1 MCKFKDQDRF
11 SATKSSILAS
21 TLESNLEVGLKL
33 SIKVIELKS
42 FSQKSSGRDLFDSVW
57 KIMHGTEITSNLLEA
72 MVHGGAYLSGGF
84 INDRIVGAAFAF
96 PATNGGL
103 HLHSHM
109 TAVLP
114 EFRDQ
119 GVGYALKIDQWSWA
133 KNKNYSHL
141 SWTFDPLVRR
151 NAKLNIAKLG
161 VDISAYHPNFYGD
174 MPDALNAGD
183 ESDRLMVFWSTDIN
197 APKARELII
206 NPEPGNILIEI
217 PEDIVAIRSKNQSE
231 SMKWRRQV
239 REQFLAAFEKNG
251 KVVGFSANNE
261 YVVRI

>member
-1 MCKFKDQDRF
+1 VSNSIQVRELDNLQDQDF
-11 SATKSSILAS
+11 
-21 TLESNLEVGLKL
+21 
-33 SIKVIELKS
+33 
-42 FSQKSSGRDLFDSVW
+42 GRKIFDITWS
-57 KIMHGTEITSNLLEA
+57 MDAGTEITPNLLQA
-72 MVHGGAYLSGGF
+72 MVHSGSYLSGAF
-84 INDRIVGAAFAF
+84 IDNKIIGAAFAF

-114 EFRDQ
+114 EFRDK
-119 GVGYALKIDQWSWA
+119 GVGYALKIDQWNWA
-133 KNKNYSHL
+133 KKKNYSHL

-161 VDISAYHPNFYGD
+161 VDISAYFPNFYGD

-183 ESDRLMVFWSTDIN
+183 ESDRLMVSWRTEID
-197 APKARELII
+197 APKARELIT
-206 NPEPGNILIEI
+206 NPEPGDILIEI

-251 KVVGFSANNE
+251 KVIGFSANNE

>member
-1 MCKFKDQDRF
+1 MHVLQISDIDGLN
-11 SATKSSILAS
+11 LARKIFDE
-21 TLESNLEVGLKL
+21 TW
-33 SIKVIELKS
+33 
-42 FSQKSSGRDLFDSVW
+42 DLNF
-57 KIMHGTEITSNLLEA
+57 GTEITSNLLIA
-72 MVHGGAYLSGGF
+72 MVHSGSYLSGAF
-84 INDRIVGAAFAF
+84 IDNKIAGAAFAF

-114 EFRDQ
+114 EFRDK
-119 GVGYALKIDQWSWA
+119 GVGYSLKIDQWNWA
-133 KNKNYSHL
+133 KKKNYSHL

-183 ESDRLMVFWSTDIN
+183 ESDRLMVSWRTDIDT
-197 APKARELII
+197 PKARELITK
-206 NPEPGNILIEI
+206 PETGDILIEI

-261 YVVRI
+261 YVVQI

>member
-1 MCKFKDQDRF
+1 MTDSIQIKILKTLKDQEAAR
-11 SATKSSILAS
+11 SIFDQVWF
-21 TLESNLEVGLKL
+21 SNL
-33 SIKVIELKS
+33 
-42 FSQKSSGRDLFDSVW
+42 
-57 KIMHGTEITSNLLEA
+57 GTEITPNFLHA
-72 MVHGGAYLSGGF
+72 MVHSGSYLSGASVK
-84 INDRIVGAAFAF
+84 DKVVGAAFAF

-114 EFRDQ
+114 EFRDK
-119 GVGYALKIDQWSWA
+119 GVGYALKIDQWNWA
-133 KNKNYSHL
+133 KKNTYSHL

-161 VDISAYHPNFYGD
+161 VDISAYFPNFYGD

-183 ESDRLMVFWSTDIN
+183 ESDRLMVSWRTDID
-197 APKARELII
+197 APSARELIT
-206 NPEPGNILIEI
+206 NPEPDDVLIEI
-217 PEDIVAIRSKNQSE
+217 PEDIVAIRSKNKSE

-239 REQFLAAFEKNG
+239 REQFTAAFDKNG
-251 KVVGFSANNE
+251 KVIGFSANNE

>member
-1 MCKFKDQDRF
+1 MSNLIQVRKLDNLQDQD
-11 SATKSSILAS
+11 SARKI
-21 TLESNLEVGLKL
+21 
-33 SIKVIELKS
+33 
-42 FSQKSSGRDLFDSVW
+42 FDITWSLDA
-57 KIMHGTEITSNLLEA
+57 GTEITPNLLQA
-72 MVHGGAYLSGGF
+72 MVHSGSYLSGAF
-84 INDRIVGAAFAF
+84 IENKIVGAAFAF

-114 EFRDQ
+114 EFRDK
-119 GVGYALKIDQWSWA
+119 GIGYALKTDQWNWA
-133 KNKNYSHL
+133 KINNYSKL

-151 NAKLNIAKLG
+151 NAKLNIVKLG
-161 VDISAYHPNFYGD
+161 VDISAYHPNFYGE

-183 ESDRLMVFWSTDIN
+183 ESDRLMVSWSTDLD
-197 APKARELII
+197 APKARELIT
-206 NPEPGNILIEI
+206 NPESSDILIEI

-239 REQFLAAFEKNG
+239 REQFMAAFEKNG
-251 KVVGFSANNE
+251 KVIGFSANNE

>member
-1 MCKFKDQDRF
+1 VHNSIQVRELNDLQDQDF
-11 SATKSSILAS
+11 
-21 TLESNLEVGLKL
+21 
-33 SIKVIELKS
+33 
-42 FSQKSSGRDLFDSVW
+42 GRKIFDTTWS
-57 KIMHGTEITSNLLEA
+57 MDAGTEITPNLLQA
-72 MVHGGAYLSGGF
+72 MVHSGSYLSGAF
-84 INDRIVGAAFAF
+84 IDNKIVGAAFAF
-96 PATNGGL
+96 PATNDGL

-114 EFRDQ
+114 EFLDK
-119 GVGYALKIDQWSWA
+119 GVGYDLKIDQWNWA
-133 KNKNYSHL
+133 KKKNYSYL

-161 VDISAYHPNFYGD
+161 VDISAYFPNFYGD

-183 ESDRLMVFWSTDIN
+183 ESDRLMVSWRTDIDV
-197 APKARELII
+197 PKARELITK
-206 NPEPGNILIEI
+206 PETGDILIEI

-239 REQFLAAFEKNG
+239 REQFMAAFEKNG
-251 KVVGFSANNE
+251 KVIGFSTNSE

>member
-1 MCKFKDQDRF
+1 MRSIQIWELKDFQDQD
-11 SATKSSILAS
+11 SARRI
-21 TLESNLEVGLKL
+21 
-33 SIKVIELKS
+33 
-42 FSQKSSGRDLFDSVW
+42 FDITWS
-57 KIMHGTEITSNLLEA
+57 MDAGTEITPNLLQA
-72 MVHGGAYLSGGF
+72 MVHSGSYLSGAF
-84 INDRIVGAAFAF
+84 IDNKILGAAFAF
-96 PATNGGL
+96 PAINDGL

-114 EFRDQ
+114 EFRDK
-119 GVGYALKIDQWSWA
+119 GVGYALKIDQWNWA
-133 KNKNYSHL
+133 KKKNYSRL

-151 NAKLNIAKLG
+151 NAKLNIVKLG
-161 VDISAYHPNFYGD
+161 VDISAYYPNFYGA
-174 MPDALNAGD
+174 MPDVLNAGD
-183 ESDRLMVFWSTDIN
+183 ESDRLMVSWSTDLN
-197 APKARELII
+197 ASKARELITH
-206 NPEPGNILIEI
+206 PKPDDILIEI

>member
-1 MCKFKDQDRF
+1 MRELDNLQDQDF
-11 SATKSSILAS
+11 
-21 TLESNLEVGLKL
+21 
-33 SIKVIELKS
+33 
-42 FSQKSSGRDLFDSVW
+42 GRKIFDITWS
-57 KIMHGTEITSNLLEA
+57 MDAGTEITPNLLQA
-72 MVHGGAYLSGGF
+72 MVHSGAYLSGAF
-84 INDRIVGAAFAF
+84 IENKIVGAAFAF
-96 PATNGGL
+96 PATNDGL

-114 EFRDQ
+114 EFRDK
-119 GVGYALKIDQWSWA
+119 GVGYALKIDQWDWA
-133 KNKNYSHL
+133 KKHKYSHL

-161 VDISAYHPNFYGD
+161 VDISAYFPNFYGD

-183 ESDRLMVFWSTDIN
+183 ESDRLMVSWRTDVD
-197 APKARELII
+197 APKARELITK
-206 NPEPGNILIEI
+206 PETGDILIEI

-239 REQFLAAFEKNG
+239 REEFLSAFDKNG

>member
-1 MCKFKDQDRF
+1 MYN
-11 SATKSSILAS
+11 SIQ
-21 TLESNLEVGLKL
+21 VLKL
-33 SIKVIELKS
+33 EDISEQVLAREI
-42 FSQKSSGRDLFDSVW
+42 FDLTW
-57 KIMHGTEITSNLLEA
+57 AMNLGTEITPNLMQA
-72 MVHGGAYLSGGF
+72 MIHSGSYLSGAF
-84 INDRIVGAAFAF
+84 IDNKIVGAAFAF

-103 HLHSHM
+103 HFHSHM

-119 GVGYALKIDQWSWA
+119 GVGYALKIDQWKWA
-133 KNKNYSHL
+133 KKKNYSYL

-161 VDISAYHPNFYGD
+161 VDISDYFPNFYGD

-183 ESDRLMVFWSTDIN
+183 ESDRLMVSWRTDVDT
-197 APKARELII
+197 PKARDLIT
-206 NPEPGNILIEI
+206 NPEPGDILIEI

-239 REQFLAAFEKNG
+239 REEFMAAFEKNG
-251 KVVGFSANNE
+251 KVIGFSASNE
-261 YVVRI
+261 YVVQI

>member
-1 MCKFKDQDRF
+1 MSNTIQVRKLDNIEDQ
-11 SATKSSILAS
+11 
-21 TLESNLEVGLKL
+21 NY
-33 SIKVIELKS
+33 
-42 FSQKSSGRDLFDSVW
+42 GRKIFDITWS
-57 KIMHGTEITSNLLEA
+57 MDAGTEITPNLLQA
-72 MVHGGAYLSGGF
+72 MVHSGSYLSGAF
-84 INDRIVGAAFAF
+84 IDNKIVGAAFAF
-96 PATNGGL
+96 PATNDGL

-114 EFRDQ
+114 EFRDK

-133 KNKNYSHL
+133 KKKKYSHL

-151 NAKLNIAKLG
+151 NAKLNIVKLG
-161 VDISAYHPNFYGD
+161 VDISTYHPNFYGD

-183 ESDRLMVFWSTDIN
+183 ESDRLMVSWRTDVD
-197 APKARELII
+197 ALKARELITT
-206 NPEPGNILIEI
+206 PEPGNILIEI

-239 REQFLAAFEKNG
+239 REQFMTAFAKNG
-251 KVVGFSANNE
+251 KVIGFSTNSE

>member
-1 MCKFKDQDRF
+1 MSNSIQVRELDNLQDQDF
-11 SATKSSILAS
+11 
-21 TLESNLEVGLKL
+21 
-33 SIKVIELKS
+33 
-42 FSQKSSGRDLFDSVW
+42 GRKIFDITWS
-57 KIMHGTEITSNLLEA
+57 MDAGTEITPNLLQA
-72 MVHGGAYLSGGF
+72 MIHSGSYLSGAF
-84 INDRIVGAAFAF
+84 IDDKIVGAAFAF

-114 EFRDQ
+114 KFRDK
-119 GVGYALKIDQWSWA
+119 GVGYALKIDQWNWA
-133 KNKNYSHL
+133 KKKNYSHL

-161 VDISAYHPNFYGD
+161 VDISAYHPNFYGH

-183 ESDRLMVFWSTDIN
+183 ESDRLMVSWRTDIN
-197 APKARELII
+197 APKARELITK
-206 NPEPGNILIEI
+206 PETADILIEI
-217 PEDIVAIRSKNQSE
+217 PEDIVAIRTKNQSE

-239 REQFLAAFEKNG
+239 REQFMAAFDKNG
-251 KVVGFSANNE
+251 KVIGFSANNE